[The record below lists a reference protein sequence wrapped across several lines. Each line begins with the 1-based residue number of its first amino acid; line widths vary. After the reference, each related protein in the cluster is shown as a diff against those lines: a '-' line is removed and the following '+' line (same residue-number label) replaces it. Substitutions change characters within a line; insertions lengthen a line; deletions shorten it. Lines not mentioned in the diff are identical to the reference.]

1 MTNRFWMLAGCAALV
16 LAVLPAGHAQQPGDV
31 YMWEFNEGGGDT
43 VTDNSGS
50 FPAQVGLPLDT
61 GLIPA
66 SSTDSPSGAAGDR
79 SVVVNGGLTV
89 DDTES
94 PVLAILDGPITME
107 AWIRV
112 RELNATNG
120 ILAYGA
126 SYKMGINN
134 GTFVWTFYGVEDV
147 DSGIPIDADDAW
159 HHIAMAWEPGVGV
172 HFYLDGQLAGT
183 TETTNIPRALQN
195 NLLNLGSETAGGS
208 PLAGQ
213 IDRARIHHALLTA
226 DQLDS
231 VPATPKEPLET
242 TVAAYD
248 FDEEQLPY
256 ANGTAAVR
264 PAVSTAELNATATR
278 PAFVLDSPK
287 GTGGDYSLYFDGNDR
302 LIFADTQDIMQ
313 FIDESFTFEAWLKI
327 DGTQPSNRA
336 ILFAYG
342 VGGQSGYSFS
352 FRDNGSKPAADTD
365 SPSGQAGDYSVKVNK
380 GLIVDDSENPV
391 LAIQDGPMTL
401 EMWIKLENLNQFND
415 ILSYGDTYKIGI
427 NDGAFVYTFRDIE
440 DVFSEVPIS
449 ADNQWHHIAMAWE
462 PGAGVAFY
470 LDGVQAAYKETASAH
485 RELQSNI
492 LNIGTGANGG
502 FALPGWIDRVRIH
515 HAVLTADQLDS
526 DAAQPKA
533 PLDSTLVS
541 YNFDEGQLPFA
552 NQAGADLPAD
562 NTQGRFTM
570 TVTTYGILDAHS
582 NAEIPEDGQ
591 WHHVAAVHDVFQEF
605 RFYVDGQ
612 LKETM
617 AYDGGVR
624 FAEVYEFLIGHEQG
638 GGYPYKGWMDR
649 IKITR
654 GALTE
659 TGLDYFEPVAV
670 DQWSLF

>member
-1 MTNRFWMLAGCAALV
+1 ML
-16 LAVLPAGHAQQPGDV
+16 
-31 YMWEFNEGGGDT
+31 F
-43 VTDNSGS
+43 
-50 FPAQVGLPLDT
+50 
-61 GLIPA
+61 
-66 SSTDSPSGAAGDR
+66 R
-79 SVVVNGGLTV
+79 SVHFHRVVSGL
-89 DDTES
+89 
-94 PVLAILDGPITME
+94 
-107 AWIRV
+107 
-112 RELNATNG
+112 
-120 ILAYGA
+120 
-126 SYKMGINN
+126 
-134 GTFVWTFYGVEDV
+134 
-147 DSGIPIDADDAW
+147 
-159 HHIAMAWEPGVGV
+159 
-172 HFYLDGQLAGT
+172 
-183 TETTNIPRALQN
+183 
-195 NLLNLGSETAGGS
+195 
-208 PLAGQ
+208 
-213 IDRARIHHALLTA
+213 
-226 DQLDS
+226 
-231 VPATPKEPLET
+231 
-242 TVAAYD
+242 
-248 FDEEQLPY
+248 
-256 ANGTAAVR
+256 
-264 PAVSTAELNATATR
+264 
-278 PAFVLDSPK
+278 
-287 GTGGDYSLYFDGNDR
+287 
-302 LIFADTQDIMQ
+302 
-313 FIDESFTFEAWLKI
+313 
-327 DGTQPSNRA
+327 
-336 ILFAYG
+336 
-342 VGGQSGYSFS
+342 
-352 FRDNGSKPAADTD
+352 
-365 SPSGQAGDYSVKVNK
+365 AGDYSVKVNK

-638 GGYPYKGWMDR
+638 GGLPYKGWMDR